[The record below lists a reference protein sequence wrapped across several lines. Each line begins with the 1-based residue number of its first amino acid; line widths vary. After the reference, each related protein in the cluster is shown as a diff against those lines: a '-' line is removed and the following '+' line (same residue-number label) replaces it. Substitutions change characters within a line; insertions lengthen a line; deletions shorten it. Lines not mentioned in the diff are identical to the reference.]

1 MQRYVH
7 DENIVR
13 YRKLIAISEG
23 DPSRDEAR
31 HRMLLQLLAEEQSKN
46 DQPPAKSCSPAA
58 G

>member
-31 HRMLLQLLAEEQSKN
+31 HQMLLQLLAEELSKI
-46 DQPPAKSCSPAA
+46 DDSSSPAE
-58 G
+58 

>member
-13 YRKLIAISEG
+13 YRNLIAISEC

-31 HRMLLQLLAEEQSKN
+31 HQMLLRLLAEEQSKI
-46 DQPPAKSCSPAA
+46 DEPPINSGLPAA
-58 G
+58 